1 MSSSDVTDSS
11 MDEMPD
17 VKGRKVSVGDIDMED
32 IDSLKVSFKTCYDSC
47 RISTRKCI
55 SQKLRKKAKLDNDQY
70 GFEYE

>member
-32 IDSLKVSFKTCYDSC
+32 IDSLKVS
-47 RISTRKCI
+47 
-55 SQKLRKKAKLDNDQY
+55 
-70 GFEYE
+70 